1 MGNLHH
7 CTQFFGE
14 FTNKTGLW
22 GGSPGSRRPPGN
34 SHSSR
39 SSSRSTTRPASTR
52 TPLIDTGNFIVTS
65 RTLVNGTE
73 IGSGVLPVIGAAML
87 SSSKGDL
94 ILGFGHPRSASSTAV
109 SSRSPQNANRI
120 RLSGSR
126 LANATPA
133 EIAAM
138 PPSASGNP
146 TSQSTLPA
154 SA

>member
-1 MGNLHH
+1 
-7 CTQFFGE
+7 
-14 FTNKTGLW
+14 
-22 GGSPGSRRPPGN
+22 
-34 SHSSR
+34 
-39 SSSRSTTRPASTR
+39 
-52 TPLIDTGNFIVTS
+52 
-65 RTLVNGTE
+65 
-73 IGSGVLPVIGAAML
+73 ML
-87 SSSKGDL
+87 SSSKGNL
-94 ILGFGHPRSASSTAV
+94 IVGFDHPRSASSTAV
-109 SSRSPQNANRI
+109 SSKSPQKANRI

>member
-1 MGNLHH
+1 
-7 CTQFFGE
+7 
-14 FTNKTGLW
+14 
-22 GGSPGSRRPPGN
+22 
-34 SHSSR
+34 
-39 SSSRSTTRPASTR
+39 
-52 TPLIDTGNFIVTS
+52 
-65 RTLVNGTE
+65 LVNGTE

-87 SSSKGDL
+87 SSSKGSL
-94 ILGFGHPRSASSTAV
+94 ILGFDHPLSASSAAV
-109 SSRSPQNANRI
+109 SSKSPQKANRI